1 MKLRVPIRP
10 VVVHKFRHITSPRAC
25 APSPSLQMPSD
36 PSKPSQLSC
45 TSCRHR
51 KVKCD
56 KAKPCSACRRSN
68 VECIFP
74 NRPFKPRGRQGG
86 SKARNA
92 EIAQRLQRLEG
103 LVGKLGGENA
113 AGALLHS
120 GSIIPSIEST
130 SSRRESLKERQGS
143 SSQSPRSQDIEPISQ
158 ADGSRYL
165 GNDFW
170 SSLSGEVRHPLHT
183 SFQGDHIE

>member
-1 MKLRVPIRP
+1 
-10 VVVHKFRHITSPRAC
+10 
-25 APSPSLQMPSD
+25 MPSD

-56 KAKPCSACRRSN
+56 KTKPCSACRRSN

-86 SKARNA
+86 SK
-92 EIAQRLQRLEG
+92 EITQRLQRLEG

-113 AGALLHS
+113 AGALLNG
-120 GSIIPSIEST
+120 GSLPAPLDSARHRQASI
-130 SSRRESLKERQGS
+130 KERQGS
-143 SSQSPRSQDIEPISQ
+143 SSESPRSQDVDPISQ
-158 ADGSRYL
+158 PDGSRYL

-170 SSLSGEVRHPLHT
+170 SSLSGEVRRPLYLRCVRWLVMALT
-183 SFQGDHIE
+183 

>member
-1 MKLRVPIRP
+1 
-10 VVVHKFRHITSPRAC
+10 
-25 APSPSLQMPSD
+25 MPSD

-68 VECIFP
+68 SECIFP

-92 EIAQRLQRLEG
+92 EITQRLQRLEG
-103 LVGKLGGENA
+103 LVGKLGGESA
-113 AGALLHS
+113 AGALINGITTPMPTPPGAANHRQ
-120 GSIIPSIEST
+120 GSL
-130 SSRRESLKERQGS
+130 RERQNS
-143 SSQSPRSQDIEPISQ
+143 SSQSPRSQEIEQVSQ

-170 SSLSGEVRHPLHT
+170 TSLSGEVRQRLYLMRTIARNGTNPEHLGGWSET
-183 SFQGDHIE
+183 ASRCSLGGRG

>member
-1 MKLRVPIRP
+1 
-10 VVVHKFRHITSPRAC
+10 
-25 APSPSLQMPSD
+25 MPSD

-68 VECIFP
+68 VECVFP

-92 EIAQRLQRLEG
+92 EITQRLQRLEG
-103 LVGKLGGENA
+103 LVGKLGGENS
-113 AGALLHS
+113 AGTLLS
-120 GSIIPSIEST
+120 GGTVLPSIENVGH
-130 SSRRESLKERQGS
+130 RQESLKDRQDS
-143 SSQSPRSQDIEPISQ
+143 NSQSPRSQDIEPISQ
-158 ADGSRYL
+158 SDGTRYL

-170 SSLSGEVRHPLHT
+170 SSMSSEVCCSLYLVFRISILAQH
-183 SFQGDHIE
+183 